1 MFQKAPKT
9 RWAPITGPG
18 NSEAINMMKL
28 SIGPITYFWERQRV
42 LDFYQQAADCAA
54 EIIYLGEVICS
65 KRRLI
70 KPEDWLAIG
79 NELRQNGKQVI
90 LSSLTLLEA
99 ASEMSSLKKLCR
111 NDDFWVEAND
121 ISAVQLLS
129 TTGRSFV
136 TGPSVNIYN
145 SRSLKLLADKGL
157 KRWVLP
163 VELGL
168 DTLKDLQSARPVG
181 VETEVFALGRL
192 PLAYSARCYT
202 ARSHNLPKDDCRFK
216 CLDYPDGSLLKTREG
231 QDFLILNGI
240 QTQSALTHQVL
251 DKIPDLQALAVDVLR
266 ISPQSAHT
274 MEIVD
279 IFDNALKGAEL
290 NALEEKLLSFLP
302 LGPCNGYLIEQA
314 GMQSGSE
321 ATYETQ
327 QAS

>member
-1 MFQKAPKT
+1 M
-9 RWAPITGPG
+9 R
-18 NSEAINMMKL
+18 L
-28 SIGPITYFWERQRV
+28 SIGPIQYFWERQQV

-70 KPEDWLAIG
+70 NTTDWFAIG
-79 NELRQNGKQVI
+79 NELRQSGKEVI

-99 ASEMSSLKKLCR
+99 ASELSSLKKLCKN
-111 NDDFWVEAND
+111 NDFMVEAND

-129 TTGRSFV
+129 SEGREFV

-145 SRSLKLLADKGL
+145 TRSLELLARKGL

-168 DTLKDLQSARPVG
+168 EALRDLQAGRPEG

-216 CLDYPDGSLLKTREG
+216 CSDYPDGRLLKTREG
-231 QDFLILNGI
+231 QAFLALNGI

-251 DKIPDLQALAVDVLR
+251 DQLPELGELEVDILR
-266 ISPQSAHT
+266 ISPQSSHT

-279 IFDNALKGAEL
+279 IFDAGRNGTGPESLKRE
-290 NALEEKLLSFLP
+290 LLSLLP
-302 LGPCNGYLIEQA
+302 LGACNGYLVEQA
-314 GMQSGSE
+314 GMNFCSE
-321 ATYETQ
+321 NTHETEQ
-327 QAS
+327 TA